1 MQFTPQEKSLIV
13 QTLQQRCDW
22 LNKKINGMSDGD
34 ARQQAELLCQ
44 QLQATIRKVS
54 AAPAENMAGSQPSAP
69 EEIRVLVVDDD
80 EAMTQLLATLLEGLG
95 FANIDIAHDGQAA
108 IKYMYDTPLPYHLI
122 LSDWNMPIKS
132 GLEVHAAMQA
142 SDRYK
147 DSVFV
152 MTTAVTQASQIREA
166 IERGVSDYLAKP
178 LTAEA
183 LERKLKR
190 LYPSMF

>member
-1 MQFTPQEKSLIV
+1 MQFTPQEKSLIT

-22 LNKKINGMSDGD
+22 LAKKLSQMDTGE
-34 ARQQAELLCQ
+34 AKQQAQTVKQELDAIIQ
-44 QLQATIRKVS
+44 KVS
-54 AAPAENMAGSQPSAP
+54 RAEAAADTTTALAAEDLR
-69 EEIRVLVVDDD
+69 ILVVDDD
-80 EAMTQLLATLLEGLG
+80 EAVTQLLATMLEGLG
-95 FANIDIAHDGQAA
+95 FCNIDIAHDGQAA
-108 IKYMYDTPLPYHLI
+108 IKFMYDTPLPYHLI

-142 SDRYK
+142 SDRYTN
-147 DSVFV
+147 SVFV

-178 LTAEA
+178 LSGEA

-190 LYPSMF
+190 LFPGVI